1 MEVRKRKIKP
11 VCSGM
16 RMESRKMV
24 LMSLFA
30 KQLGGADI
38 KTRRVDRRGRRSG
51 TS

>member
-1 MEVRKRKIKP
+1 
-11 VCSGM
+11 M

-38 KTRRVDRRGRRSG
+38 KTDVWTDGEGGVGPAEGRAWTRGHWHL
-51 TS
+51 